1 MVRTVKAKAVRSLNK
16 GEHAVLLP
24 GSTGAEPWEVWVIG
38 AQADAKCVQTCATP
52 RDNPLRRNATL
63 ALPVSQVFCLPLW
76 LNETDAKQFAGMI
89 PLQLELRGLQP
100 RGNGPAVF
108 DWTVVA
114 REGTRTLVMVG
125 VLPSSIAAEMQ
136 AGDYPAFDLSARY
149 LSFPEN
155 SLTLWREQ
163 DRLAVAIT
171 RGQNLVYYQALEE
184 GRITERV
191 AQDLGCIRA
200 TLIMQGILAPWQ
212 QVMLWMEA
220 GPDELATLQSGLQ
233 LPIKQAERPSP
244 KAPSPAWKLMPAT
257 VGEAKRTREVQRWRN
272 RGLLIALAVYLL
284 AVVVMLS
291 RFFLT
296 SFRVDQ
302 LRKWQSE
309 HAQAIAL
316 VRDTRAAWKELRPV
330 VDENSYPLELLLHTS
345 ESIPADQ
352 LHLTLFEASDG
363 HLLIKGE
370 AKNAVAAFQF
380 LDKLKS
386 DPRFTGYSWDMG
398 QPHLLPNDL
407 AQLQIEGTRATAN

>member
-63 ALPVSQVFCLPLW
+63 ALPVSQAFCLPLW

-191 AQDLGCIRA
+191 
-200 TLIMQGILAPWQ
+200 
-212 QVMLWMEA
+212 
-220 GPDELATLQSGLQ
+220 
-233 LPIKQAERPSP
+233 
-244 KAPSPAWKLMPAT
+244 
-257 VGEAKRTREVQRWRN
+257 
-272 RGLLIALAVYLL
+272 
-284 AVVVMLS
+284 
-291 RFFLT
+291 
-296 SFRVDQ
+296 
-302 LRKWQSE
+302 
-309 HAQAIAL
+309 
-316 VRDTRAAWKELRPV
+316 
-330 VDENSYPLELLLHTS
+330 
-345 ESIPADQ
+345 
-352 LHLTLFEASDG
+352 
-363 HLLIKGE
+363 
-370 AKNAVAAFQF
+370 
-380 LDKLKS
+380 
-386 DPRFTGYSWDMG
+386 
-398 QPHLLPNDL
+398 
-407 AQLQIEGTRATAN
+407 